1 MHFLH
6 HKLHEFSYPCH
17 SLVSSFLRPY
27 RLVPAWCVK
36 HKHNISEEWGSGSF
50 KSVRLFV
57 YGRQGNTIDI
67 LVRDEWK
74 RGRGLKSRALCTVLK
89 KFKFSK
95 FNLNF
100 FFPSKVKLFLK
111 VYRIESTENQRWKFL
126 NCFTFIIYMISVW
139 SIYLHLALF
148 SNFIRRH
155 DCTTLCPKHHM
166 QDSKNIMKILCQN
179 ANTYLLK
186 ICSSI

>member
-1 MHFLH
+1 MGQTHQKYRALYFMKYLSEICLKICHTSFNTRMAIWSIILFIVVFPLMHPWYVVERYE
-6 HKLHEFSYPCH
+6 KLDRVFKFPKVYQI
-17 SLVSSFLRPY
+17 LKQFI
-27 RLVPAWCVK
+27 K
-36 HKHNISEEWGSGSF
+36 HRHNISEEWGSGSF

-95 FNLNF
+95 FNLEF

-111 VYRIESTENQRWKFL
+111 VYRMESTV
-126 NCFTFIIYMISVW
+126 S
-139 SIYLHLALF
+139 
-148 SNFIRRH
+148 
-155 DCTTLCPKHHM
+155 
-166 QDSKNIMKILCQN
+166 
-179 ANTYLLK
+179 
-186 ICSSI
+186 